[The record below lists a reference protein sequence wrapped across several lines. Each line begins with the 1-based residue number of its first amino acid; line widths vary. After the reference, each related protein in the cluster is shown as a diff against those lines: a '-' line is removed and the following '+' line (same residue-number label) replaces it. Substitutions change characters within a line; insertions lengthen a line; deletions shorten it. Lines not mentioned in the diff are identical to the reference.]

1 MSIINKISG
10 KIHSYRDFYGFQKF
24 GYPRVRDEIISKSVM
39 KKFLPAH
46 PVMIDCGAHEGAD
59 SIQLVKIL
67 GGTLHA
73 FEPVPGIYGRLK
85 DAVAKYPSIK
95 TYPLALSNKTGHDHF
110 FVSEGASDGSSSLLP
125 PKDHI
130 TDHADTFFNKK
141 IEVKTMTLDDWAA
154 EYAIGAV
161 DMLWLDM
168 QGFEMAM
175 LKASTVVFP
184 RVRLI
189 HTEVS
194 TKETYEGVP
203 LYRDYRAFLESC
215 GFKAVVEAIPAGWD
229 MGNVLFARL

>member
-1 MSIINKISG
+1 MSIVQRISR
-10 KIHSYRDFYGFQKF
+10 KIHSYREFYGFQKF
-24 GYPRVRDEIISKSVM
+24 GYPTVRGEIISKSVM
-39 KKFLPAH
+39 KKFLPAR

-59 SIQLVKIL
+59 SIQLIKIL

-73 FEPVPGIYGRLK
+73 FEPVPDIYKRLNA
-85 DAVAKYPSIK
+85 AVAGFPSIK

-110 FVSEGASDGSSSLLP
+110 FVSEGASDGSSSLLA

-130 TDHADTFFNKK
+130 IDHADTFFNKK

-154 EYAIGAV
+154 EYKIGAI

-175 LKASTVVFP
+175 LKASTVVLP
-184 RVRLI
+184 NVRLI

-203 LYRDYRAFLESC
+203 LYRDYRAFLESR
-215 GFKAVVEAIPAGWD
+215 GFKVVVEAIPAGWD
-229 MGNVLFARL
+229 MGNVVFARV